1 MSAFSLGL
9 FATLDEL
16 EFQLLWPHEIW
27 GREKSPD
34 GGCNKL
40 RLQGKDK
47 LGITLSLPPR
57 LPHSPTH
64 SSFPQ
69 AHTSQETIRNKAS
82 KQIEPEN
89 VTSLVKGFV
98 NE

>member
-1 MSAFSLGL
+1 MLAFSLGV
-9 FATLDEL
+9 FATSDEL
-16 EFQLLWPHEIW
+16 EFQLLWPHEIR

-34 GGCNKL
+34 RGCNRL

-47 LGITLSLPPR
+47 LGITFPLPPP

-82 KQIEPEN
+82 KQIEPQN